1 MKHKQIKAF
10 KKLTRVE
17 QKTLFEYPLEFSSME
32 NVSDSDFNLIW
43 MQSRV
48 WDRVFT
54 KEEKREMVLEAL
66 DSYRLTDM
74 EKWIVIYNQNPF
86 LLLSRWCRT
95 SLTLAYKA
103 RLKKKYGPFFK
114 WNVFKSQ

>member
-1 MKHKQIKAF
+1 
-10 KKLTRVE
+10 
-17 QKTLFEYPLEFSSME
+17 ME

-74 EKWIVIYNQNPF
+74 EKWIVIYNQNHF

-95 SLTLAYKA
+95 SLTLADKA